1 MEGHLK
7 LRLPENWSSVGDLVP
22 ALDHEGVHPAG
33 AILGA
38 RQQLSTS
45 DHLNNLNNNIF
56 EKIPFFKFCST
67 TKTCFNAK
75 QNTLLFN
82 YSRTLYV
89 FLNSL
94 FVTTFPNLLQEVN
107 ELYSA

>member
-7 LRLPENWSSVGDLVP
+7 LSLPENWSSVGDLVP

-56 EKIPFFKFCST
+56 EKIPFFLKFCST
-67 TKTCFNAK
+67 TKTCFNANK
-75 QNTLLFN
+75 NTLLLN

-89 FLNSL
+89 FINSL
-94 FVTTFPNLLQEVN
+94 FITTFPKK
-107 ELYSA
+107 